1 MLSGLKSY
9 LFGGNDV
16 SVIHSAA
23 AAATVTAS
31 AVTEVEGMRPIGEEE
46 DKEDW
51 VLVDTND
58 VINNDLT
65 DGLEY
70 NEALAVAA
78 LEESWIVTQEST
90 VISSGSNGGGSK
102 SGRYG
107 RRQPKGTKPRRWR
120 GGRKHSTTSNG
131 KRPIQSSLNLASSLD
146 DAESNSSSIAIV
158 ASPEPVTRPVVTPG
172 VSASTVLAASSDA
185 KQMAAITAARSAK
198 QYVDKKW
205 MSRNNLSRAN
215 ATMMAASGRNN
226 RRCHLMTSRLCGSN
240 NNRKSHQY

>member
-9 LFGGNDV
+9 LFGANDV
-16 SVIHSAA
+16 SVIQSAA
-23 AAATVTAS
+23 AAATVTAT
-31 AVTEVEGMRPIGEEE
+31 AVTEIEGMRPIGEEE

-51 VLVDTND
+51 VLVDTHD
-58 VINNDLT
+58 VINDLT

-70 NEALAVAA
+70 NEALTAAA

-90 VISSGSNGGGSK
+90 VISSGSNGSK
-102 SGRYG
+102 SSGRYG
-107 RRQPKGTKPRRWR
+107 RRTPKGTKPRRWNS
-120 GGRKHSTTSNG
+120 GRKHSTTSNG
-131 KRPIQSSLNLASSLD
+131 KRPAGQPSPNLASSLD

-158 ASPEPVTRPVVTPG
+158 ASPEPVTRPVATPG
-172 VSASTVLAASSDA
+172 VSASSVLAASSDA

-198 QYVDKKW
+198 QYVDKSW
-205 MSRNNLSRAN
+205 MSRNNMTRAN